1 MGAKQMTTERQLQ
14 QGRRAAG
21 GSRRAPAY
29 AGAPACGMLSRP
41 TTADT
46 NNSPSSSFTDSLK
59 CGGIPASSE
68 QEHPRRLRAVPIT
81 VPLPWAERLLIWRN

>member
-14 QGRRAAG
+14 TRTASRG
-21 GSRRAPAY
+21 GSRRVPAY

-68 QEHPRRLRAVPIT
+68 QDHPDASGRFQLRF
-81 VPLPWAERLLIWRN
+81 RYRGRSGY